1 MQSLL
6 AVAVLISTGLGGLP
20 ASAVPNLTGTWV
32 LQIADSDFGM
42 VPPPDSRIDVIDHQ
56 EPRLAVKRT
65 TSAQGTTTVADMTY
79 AVDGMP
85 HKNNAGTT
93 ELTSTLHWEGEV
105 LVMVTT
111 TQAPQGEL
119 VITDRYSLSADGQ
132 TLTQAR
138 VLAIQDQT
146 LAQTMILRKQ

>member
-6 AVAVLISTGLGGLP
+6 AVAVMISSGLGGMPNP
-20 ASAVPNLTGTWV
+20 AIPNLTGTWV

-42 VPPPDSRIDVIDHQ
+42 VPPPDSRIDVIDHR
-56 EPRLAVKRT
+56 EPHLAVQRT

-79 AVDGMP
+79 AVDGKP

-119 VITDRYSLSADGQ
+119 VITDRYSLSPDGQ

>member
-32 LQIADSDFGM
+32 LQIAESDFGM

>member
-6 AVAVLISTGLGGLP
+6 AVAVLISTGLGGIH
-20 ASAVPNLTGTWV
+20 SADVPNLSGTWV
-32 LQIADSDFGM
+32 LQIAESDFGM
-42 VPPPDSRIDVIDHQ
+42 VPPPDSRTDVIDHQ

-79 AVDGMP
+79 AVDGKP

-93 ELTSTLHWEGEV
+93 ELVSTLKWDGDV

-119 VITDRYSLSADGQ
+119 VITDHYTLSPDGQ

-146 LAQTMILRKQ
+146 LAQTMVLKKQ